1 MIGQGN
7 RTVWCVFIDGF
18 ICVHLGLS
26 SRQGSLTVN
35 LISVSKVCLGLCGGV
50 CMQPVWCIHRVHLNP
65 LNGGMNLILR
75 PPPPSLTMNLKLFRV

>member
-7 RTVWCVFIDGF
+7 RTVWGVFVDGF

-35 LISVSKVCLGLCGGV
+35 LDLISVSKVCLGLCGVCVCNLSGV
-50 CMQPVWCIHRVHLNP
+50 YIEFT
-65 LNGGMNLILR
+65 LIL
-75 PPPPSLTMNLKLFRV
+75 LMGE

>member
-7 RTVWCVFIDGF
+7 RTVWGVFIDGF

-26 SRQGSLTVN
+26 SRQGSLIVN
-35 LISVSKVCLGLCGGV
+35 LDLISVSKVCLGLCGGV
-50 CMQPVWCIHRVHLNP
+50 CMQPVCHLNP